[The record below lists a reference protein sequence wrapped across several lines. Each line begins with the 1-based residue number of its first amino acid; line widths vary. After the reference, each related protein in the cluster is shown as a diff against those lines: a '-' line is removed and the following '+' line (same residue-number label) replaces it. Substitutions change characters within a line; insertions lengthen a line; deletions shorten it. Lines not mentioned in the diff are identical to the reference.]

1 MPVRLPNPRVRRS
14 TRLLA
19 ILGALAMALV
29 SSCSS
34 PTGPTPPPVTAPTPP
49 MPPPATVAPLTISC
63 PANVTLTAATSP
75 ANVTFAAPTTTGG
88 VPPAQVTC
96 TRQSGSPFTAGASTV
111 LCTAIDAAS
120 TSVSCQFS
128 VTVNVT
134 APRLSRTRF
143 LAFGDSVTAGEIT
156 SPTGVTASGA
166 PNYTLI
172 VVPTASYPAV
182 LQGRL
187 HSTYTT
193 QASSIV
199 VANAGEPN
207 ERILDGAER
216 FPGAYDATRP
226 EVVLLMEGVNGLP
239 GVGPDISTGVMR
251 IMVQHAKAGGSR
263 VFVGS
268 MIPQV
273 PGRPRGNTPTSE
285 LLAYNAT
292 LRLMSQQE
300 GMVFV
305 DLYTAMLA
313 DAATLIGSDGLHPTE
328 AGYRR
333 IAELFFASIRAD
345 LEMP

>member
-1 MPVRLPNPRVRRS
+1 MTRRVL
-14 TRLLA
+14 LLA
-19 ILGALAMALV
+19 TLSAVAAACGG
-29 SSCSS
+29 S
-34 PTGPTPPPVTAPTPP
+34 PTGPGNGP
-49 MPPPATVAPLTISC
+49 S
-63 PANVTLTAATSP
+63 
-75 ANVTFAAPTTTGG
+75 
-88 VPPAQVTC
+88 
-96 TRQSGSPFTAGASTV
+96 
-111 LCTAIDAAS
+111 
-120 TSVSCQFS
+120 
-128 VTVNVT
+128 
-134 APRLSRTRF
+134 APRISRTRF
-143 LAFGDSVTAGEIT
+143 LAFGDSFTAGEVTNPTSGSGGSIT
-156 SPTGVTASGA
+156 K
-166 PNYTLI
+166 LI
-172 VVPTASYPAV
+172 VIPSASYPAV

-187 HSTYTT
+187 QATYTL

-207 ERILDGAER
+207 ERILDGAQR

-300 GMVFV
+300 GIVFV

-313 DAATLIGSDGLHPTE
+313 DAATLVGSDGLHPTE

-333 IAELFFASIRAD
+333 IAELFFTAVRSE
-345 LEMP
+345 LEER

>member
-1 MPVRLPNPRVRRS
+1 MTRRV
-14 TRLLA
+14 LLVVTLSA
-19 ILGALAMALV
+19 VAAACGGT
-29 SSCSS
+29 
-34 PTGPTPPPVTAPTPP
+34 PTGPDNG
-49 MPPPATVAPLTISC
+49 PL
-63 PANVTLTAATSP
+63 
-75 ANVTFAAPTTTGG
+75 
-88 VPPAQVTC
+88 
-96 TRQSGSPFTAGASTV
+96 
-111 LCTAIDAAS
+111 
-120 TSVSCQFS
+120 
-128 VTVNVT
+128 
-134 APRLSRTRF
+134 APRISRTRF
-143 LAFGDSVTAGEIT
+143 LAFGDSFTAGEVTNPTSGTSGSIT
-156 SPTGVTASGA
+156 K
-166 PNYTLI
+166 LI

-207 ERILDGAER
+207 ERILDGAQR
-216 FPGAYDATRP
+216 FPGAYDASRP

-300 GMVFV
+300 GIIFV

-333 IAELFFASIRAD
+333 MAELFFASIRAD